1 MTIATDTAP
10 PKAKIDW
17 TKPVLWLFAAVMMV
31 LIVLP
36 MSWLALFAFTDKAR
50 HPTLQN
56 FVTLFTDP
64 DFLDPL
70 LTTAIIA
77 TTSAVICCLIAAP
90 IGWLVSRTDMPGR
103 QTIRALVTASFVTPP
118 FLGAVA
124 WELLAA
130 PNSGLLNQLYRFVT
144 GGEADA
150 YLFNIYSLT
159 GIIFV
164 ISCYTFPFVFVLVAN
179 ALDNMP
185 GELEDAS
192 AILGGKAWTT
202 ARRVTIPLALPALV
216 AGALIAFLQA
226 MTLFGSPAI
235 LALPAGFHT
244 MTTKIWSLF
253 QYPPKLELAAAA
265 AVPLLLLTILL
276 LQGQKFL
283 LGRRGFSVVGGK
295 YGAPRAIEL
304 NRWRWVALM
313 FCLIVLLSPVFL
325 PYFALLN
332 AAFSPNA
339 TTLVTPSTMT
349 LHNIVFVFTE
359 LSSTQL
365 ALKNTVILGVATATI
380 GTILALVIAYV
391 TTRRVISGHRFLGF
405 LATAPIAVPG
415 IVLGVG
421 LFLSYTRPPFVLYG
435 TLWILLLA
443 FLTINLPSAYQQLQA
458 AFATI
463 HPELEDASRIL
474 GATRLQ
480 SLRQITAPLLRTGVI
495 ATWCFIFIG
504 VMRELSAA
512 IVLFTSQT
520 KVLSVLIY
528 DLNESGDLAAIAVL
542 GIAMLIITFAVVLAV
557 NRIPGFGGNATARL
571 RNRSVKSVMRGRS
584 DEHPTV
590 MRDGLLV
597 ARRWRGRSSR
607 HPTLQPIRRDLG
619 LELIERHQRRG
630 RIHNVFPLGQHRKNL
645 QIDGRRMMDHVA
657 VIIELVRDRLNA
669 TEIVQA
675 HIGEFRQ
682 ARKRIGREVVD
693 GLQRCGRGVPHRHE
707 LQDRIGRKVDLERH
721 VRIVLDQADG
731 VALERL
737 HHRRVVIAFRKIPTA
752 RRIGDAPE
760 R

>member
-1 MTIATDTAP
+1 MTITSTIGAK
-10 PKAKIDW
+10 PKLDW
-17 TKPVLWLFAAVMMV
+17 TKPVLWLFAACLVA

-36 MSWLALFAFTDKAR
+36 LSWLAVFSVTDKAR
-50 HPTLQN
+50 HLTLQN
-56 FVTLFTDP
+56 FVTLFSDP

-77 TTSAVICCLIAAP
+77 TTSAAICCLVAAP

-103 QTIRALVTASFVTPP
+103 QFIRALVTASFVTPP

-130 PNSGLLNQLYRFVT
+130 PNSGLLNQLYRTVS
-144 GGEADA
+144 GAEADA
-150 YLFNIYSLT
+150 HLFNIYSMT

-192 AILGGKAWTT
+192 AILGAKAWTT

-216 AGALIAFLQA
+216 AGAMIAFLQA
-226 MTLFGSPAI
+226 TTLFGSPAI

-265 AVPLLLLTILL
+265 AVPLLLLTIVL
-276 LQGQKFL
+276 LQAQKFI
-283 LGRRGFSVVGGK
+283 LGRRGYSVVGGK
-295 YGAPRAIEL
+295 YGAPRKVEL
-304 NRWRWVALM
+304 KAWRWAALAL
-313 FCLIVLLSPVFL
+313 CLVVLLNPVFL
-325 PYFALLN
+325 PYLALLN

-359 LSSTQL
+359 LSSAQL
-365 ALKNTVILGVATATI
+365 AVKNTVILGVSTATI

-391 TTRRVISGHRFLGF
+391 TTRRVIAGHRVLGF
-405 LATAPIAVPG
+405 LATAPVAVPG

-435 TLWILLLA
+435 TLWILLIA

-542 GIAMLIITFAVVLAV
+542 GIAMLVITFAVVLAV
-557 NRIPGFGGNATARL
+557 NRIPMFGADARL
-571 RNRSVKSVMRGRS
+571 RNS
-584 DEHPTV
+584 
-590 MRDGLLV
+590 
-597 ARRWRGRSSR
+597 
-607 HPTLQPIRRDLG
+607 
-619 LELIERHQRRG
+619 
-630 RIHNVFPLGQHRKNL
+630 
-645 QIDGRRMMDHVA
+645 
-657 VIIELVRDRLNA
+657 
-669 TEIVQA
+669 
-675 HIGEFRQ
+675 
-682 ARKRIGREVVD
+682 
-693 GLQRCGRGVPHRHE
+693 
-707 LQDRIGRKVDLERH
+707 
-721 VRIVLDQADG
+721 
-731 VALERL
+731 
-737 HHRRVVIAFRKIPTA
+737 
-752 RRIGDAPE
+752 
-760 R
+760 

>member
-1 MTIATDTAP
+1 MTTITTSP
-10 PKAKIDW
+10 SPRPRIDW
-17 TKPVLWLFAAVMMV
+17 TRPVLWLFAVI
-31 LIVLP
+31 LILLILLP
-36 MSWLALFAFTDKAR
+36 LSWLAVYAFTDKKR
-50 HPTLQN
+50 HPTLAN
-56 FVTLFTDP
+56 FVTLFSNP

-77 TTSAVICCLIAAP
+77 TSSAVICCIVAAP
-90 IGWLVSRTDMPGR
+90 ISWLVSRTDMPGR

-130 PNSGLLNQLYRFVT
+130 PNSGLLNQLYRLFA
-144 GGEADA
+144 GEDADA
-150 YLFNIYSLT
+150 LFNIYSMT

-179 ALDNMP
+179 ALDTMP

-192 AILGGKAWTT
+192 AILGGNAWTT
-202 ARRVTIPLALPALV
+202 ARRITIPLALPALV

-276 LQGQKFL
+276 LQGQKAL
-283 LGRRGFSVVGGK
+283 LGRRGYSVIGGK
-295 YGAPRAIEL
+295 YGAPRRVEL
-304 NRWRWVALM
+304 KRWRWAALG
-313 FCLIVLLSPVFL
+313 FCLVVLLNPVFL
-325 PYFALLN
+325 PYVALLN

-339 TTLVTPSTMT
+339 TTLVTPSTAT

-365 ALKNTVILGVATATI
+365 ALKNTVILGASTATI

-391 TTRRVISGHRFLGF
+391 TTRKVIAGHRILSF
-405 LATAPIAVPG
+405 LATAPVAVPG

-458 AFATI
+458 AFTTI
-463 HPELEDASRIL
+463 HPELEEASRIL

-480 SLRQITAPLLRTGVI
+480 ALRHITAPLLRTGVI

-528 DLNESGDLAAIAVL
+528 DLNEGGDLAAIAVL
-542 GIAMLIITFAVVLAV
+542 GIAMLVITFAVVLAV
-557 NRIPGFGGNATARL
+557 NQIPMSGGASAKV
-571 RNRSVKSVMRGRS
+571 RNG
-584 DEHPTV
+584 
-590 MRDGLLV
+590 
-597 ARRWRGRSSR
+597 
-607 HPTLQPIRRDLG
+607 
-619 LELIERHQRRG
+619 
-630 RIHNVFPLGQHRKNL
+630 
-645 QIDGRRMMDHVA
+645 
-657 VIIELVRDRLNA
+657 
-669 TEIVQA
+669 
-675 HIGEFRQ
+675 
-682 ARKRIGREVVD
+682 
-693 GLQRCGRGVPHRHE
+693 
-707 LQDRIGRKVDLERH
+707 
-721 VRIVLDQADG
+721 
-731 VALERL
+731 
-737 HHRRVVIAFRKIPTA
+737 
-752 RRIGDAPE
+752 
-760 R
+760 

>member
-1 MTIATDTAP
+1 MTITASLDAT
-10 PKAKIDW
+10 KGKIDW
-17 TKPVLWLFAAVMMV
+17 TKPVLALFAVCLIL

-36 MSWLALFAFTDKAR
+36 LSWLAVYSVTDKAN
-50 HPTLQN
+50 HLTLQN

-77 TTSAVICCLIAAP
+77 TTSATICCLVAAP
-90 IGWLVSRTDMPGR
+90 MGWLVSRTDMPGR
-103 QTIRALVTASFVTPP
+103 QFIRALVTASFVTPP

-130 PNSGLLNQLYRFVT
+130 PNSGLLNQLYRLVT
-144 GGEADA
+144 GAESDA
-150 YLFNIYSLT
+150 HLFNIYSMT

-202 ARRVTIPLALPALV
+202 ARRVTILPALV
-216 AGALIAFLQA
+216 AGSLIAFLQA

-276 LQGQKFL
+276 LQAQKFI
-283 LGRRGFSVVGGK
+283 LGRRGYSVVGGK
-295 YGAPRAIEL
+295 YGAPRRVEMKQ
-304 NRWRWVALM
+304 WRWVALA
-313 FCLIVLLSPVFL
+313 FCLLILLSPVFL
-325 PYFALLN
+325 PYLALLN
-332 AAFSPNA
+332 GALSPNA
-339 TTLVTPSTMT
+339 TTLVTPSTLT

-365 ALKNTVILGVATATI
+365 ALKNTVILGTATATI

-391 TTRRVISGHRFLGF
+391 TTRRAIAGHRVLGF
-405 LATAPIAVPG
+405 LATAPVAVPG

-435 TLWILLLA
+435 TLWILLIA

-474 GATRLQ
+474 GATRLR
-480 SLRQITAPLLRTGVI
+480 SLLQITAPLLRTGVI

-528 DLNESGDLAAIAVL
+528 DLNESGDLAAISVL

-557 NRIPGFGGNATARL
+557 NQIPMFGGGAGARL
-571 RNRSVKSVMRGRS
+571 RN
-584 DEHPTV
+584 
-590 MRDGLLV
+590 
-597 ARRWRGRSSR
+597 
-607 HPTLQPIRRDLG
+607 
-619 LELIERHQRRG
+619 
-630 RIHNVFPLGQHRKNL
+630 
-645 QIDGRRMMDHVA
+645 
-657 VIIELVRDRLNA
+657 
-669 TEIVQA
+669 
-675 HIGEFRQ
+675 
-682 ARKRIGREVVD
+682 
-693 GLQRCGRGVPHRHE
+693 
-707 LQDRIGRKVDLERH
+707 
-721 VRIVLDQADG
+721 
-731 VALERL
+731 
-737 HHRRVVIAFRKIPTA
+737 
-752 RRIGDAPE
+752 
-760 R
+760 

>member
-1 MTIATDTAP
+1 MTIATDIAP
-10 PKAKIDW
+10 AKPRIDW
-17 TKPVLWLFAAVMMV
+17 TKPVLWLFAAVMIV

-56 FVTLFTDP
+56 FVTLFTNP

-144 GGEADA
+144 GAEADA
-150 YLFNIYSLT
+150 YLFDIYSLT

-192 AILGGKAWTT
+192 AILGGRAWTT

-265 AVPLLLLTILL
+265 AVPLLVLTILL

-295 YGAPRAIEL
+295 YGAPRQIEL
-304 NRWRWVALM
+304 GRWRWVALM
-313 FCLIVLLSPVFL
+313 FCLFVLLSPVFL

-359 LSSTQL
+359 LSSAQL
-365 ALKNTVILGVATATI
+365 AVKNTVILGVATATI

-391 TTRRVISGHRFLGF
+391 TTRQVISGHRFLGF

-542 GIAMLIITFAVVLAV
+542 GIAMLVITFAVVLAV

-571 RNRSVKSVMRGRS
+571 RN
-584 DEHPTV
+584 T
-590 MRDGLLV
+590 
-597 ARRWRGRSSR
+597 
-607 HPTLQPIRRDLG
+607 
-619 LELIERHQRRG
+619 
-630 RIHNVFPLGQHRKNL
+630 
-645 QIDGRRMMDHVA
+645 
-657 VIIELVRDRLNA
+657 
-669 TEIVQA
+669 
-675 HIGEFRQ
+675 
-682 ARKRIGREVVD
+682 
-693 GLQRCGRGVPHRHE
+693 
-707 LQDRIGRKVDLERH
+707 
-721 VRIVLDQADG
+721 
-731 VALERL
+731 
-737 HHRRVVIAFRKIPTA
+737 
-752 RRIGDAPE
+752 
-760 R
+760 

>member
-1 MTIATDTAP
+1 MTITTIASS
-10 PKAKIDW
+10 KAKIDW
-17 TKPVLWLFAAVMMV
+17 TRPVLWLFAAVMIV

-56 FVTLFTDP
+56 FVTLFTNP

-77 TTSAVICCLIAAP
+77 TTSAILCCIVAAP

-130 PNSGLLNQLYRFVT
+130 PNSGLLNQLYRFLI
-144 GGEADA
+144 GGESDA

-179 ALDNMP
+179 ALDSMP

-265 AVPLLLLTILL
+265 AVPLLVLTILL

-295 YGAPRAIEL
+295 YGAPRLIEL
-304 NRWRWVALM
+304 NRWRFVATA
-313 FCLIVLLSPVFL
+313 FCLIVLLNPVFL
-325 PYFALLN
+325 PYLALLN

-359 LSSTQL
+359 LSSTKL
-365 ALKNTVILGVATATI
+365 ALKNTVILGAATATI
-380 GTILALVIAYV
+380 GTMLALVIAYV

-571 RNRSVKSVMRGRS
+571 
-584 DEHPTV
+584 
-590 MRDGLLV
+590 
-597 ARRWRGRSSR
+597 
-607 HPTLQPIRRDLG
+607 Q
-619 LELIERHQRRG
+619 
-630 RIHNVFPLGQHRKNL
+630 
-645 QIDGRRMMDHVA
+645 
-657 VIIELVRDRLNA
+657 NA
-669 TEIVQA
+669 
-675 HIGEFRQ
+675 
-682 ARKRIGREVVD
+682 
-693 GLQRCGRGVPHRHE
+693 
-707 LQDRIGRKVDLERH
+707 
-721 VRIVLDQADG
+721 
-731 VALERL
+731 
-737 HHRRVVIAFRKIPTA
+737 
-752 RRIGDAPE
+752 
-760 R
+760 

>member
-1 MTIATDTAP
+1 LDGKVTALQEISVQNP
-10 PKAKIDW
+10 PPRIDW
-17 TKPVLWLFAAVMMV
+17 TRPVLYLAAALLVV
-31 LIVLP
+31 LIVMPL
-36 MSWLALFAFTDKAR
+36 SWLAIYSVTDR
-50 HPTLQN
+50 EGRITLQN

-103 QTIRALVTASFVTPP
+103 QFIRALVTASFVTPP

-130 PNSGLLNQLYRFVT
+130 PNSGLLNQLFRFVT
-144 GGEADA
+144 GAEADEH
-150 YLFNIYSLT
+150 LFNIYSLT
-159 GIIFV
+159 GIVFV

-179 ALDNMP
+179 ALDTMP

-192 AILGGKAWTT
+192 AILGGRAWTT

-276 LQGQKFL
+276 LQAQKFI
-283 LGRRGFSVVGGK
+283 LGRRGYSVVGGK
-295 YGAPRAIEL
+295 YGAPCRTEL
-304 NRWRWVALM
+304 KRWRFVALA
-313 FCLIVLLSPVFL
+313 FCLVVLLNPVFL
-325 PYFALLN
+325 PYFALCN

-339 TTLVTPSTMT
+339 TTLVTPSTFT
-349 LHNIVFVFTE
+349 LHNVIFVFTE

-365 ALKNTVILGVATATI
+365 ALKNTVILGTATATV
-380 GTILALVIAYV
+380 GTALALVLAYV
-391 TTRRVISGHRFLGF
+391 TTQRAIPGYQLYGF
-405 LATAPIAVPG
+405 LATAPVAVPG

-435 TLWILLLA
+435 TLWILLIA
-443 FLTINLPSAYQQLQA
+443 FLTISLPSAYQQLQA
-458 AFATI
+458 AFRTI
-463 HPELEDASRIL
+463 HPELEEASRIL

-480 SLRQITAPLLRTGVI
+480 SLWRITAPLLRTGVV

-512 IVLFTSQT
+512 IILFTSQT

-528 DLNESGDLAAIAVL
+528 DLNESGDLAAISVL
-542 GIAMLIITFAVVLAV
+542 GIAMLIITFVVVLAV
-557 NRIPGFGGNATARL
+557 NRIPMFGGNFSTRL
-571 RNRSVKSVMRGRS
+571 RHS
-584 DEHPTV
+584 
-590 MRDGLLV
+590 
-597 ARRWRGRSSR
+597 
-607 HPTLQPIRRDLG
+607 
-619 LELIERHQRRG
+619 
-630 RIHNVFPLGQHRKNL
+630 
-645 QIDGRRMMDHVA
+645 
-657 VIIELVRDRLNA
+657 
-669 TEIVQA
+669 
-675 HIGEFRQ
+675 
-682 ARKRIGREVVD
+682 
-693 GLQRCGRGVPHRHE
+693 
-707 LQDRIGRKVDLERH
+707 
-721 VRIVLDQADG
+721 
-731 VALERL
+731 
-737 HHRRVVIAFRKIPTA
+737 
-752 RRIGDAPE
+752 
-760 R
+760 

>member
-1 MTIATDTAP
+1 MTITGNIDTPRARFD
-10 PKAKIDW
+10 A
-17 TKPVLWLFAAVMMV
+17 TKPVLWLFAAFMIA

-36 MSWLALFAFTDKAR
+36 MSWLAVYSVTDKA
-50 HPTLQN
+50 HHLTLQN

-77 TTSAVICCLIAAP
+77 TTSAVLCCLVAAP
-90 IGWLVSRTDMPGR
+90 MGWLVSRTDMPGR

-130 PNSGLLNQLYRFVT
+130 PNSGLLNQLFRFLT
-144 GGEADA
+144 GADA
-150 YLFNIYSLT
+150 DEHLFNIYSLV
-159 GIIFV
+159 GVIFV

-192 AILGGKAWTT
+192 AILGGRAWTT
-202 ARRVTIPLALPALV
+202 ARRITIPLALPALV

-265 AVPLLLLTILL
+265 AVPLLVLTILL

-283 LGRRGFSVVGGK
+283 LGRRGYSVLGGK
-295 YGAPRAIEL
+295 YGAPRRVEMGK
-304 NRWRWVALM
+304 WRWAALA
-313 FCLIVLLSPVFL
+313 FCLVMLLNPVFL
-325 PYFALLN
+325 PYFALFN

-339 TTLVTPSTMT
+339 TTLVTPSTFT

-365 ALKNTVILGVATATI
+365 ALKNTVILGASTATL
-380 GTILALVIAYV
+380 GTLLALVIAYV
-391 TTRRVISGHRFLGF
+391 TTRKVISGHRILGF
-405 LATAPIAVPG
+405 LATAPVAVPG

-458 AFATI
+458 AFATV

-520 KVLSVLIY
+520 KVISVLIY
-528 DLNESGDLAAIAVL
+528 DLNESGDLAAISVL
-542 GIAMLIITFAVVLAV
+542 GLAMLVITFAVVLGV
-557 NRIPGFGGNATARL
+557 NRIPMFGSNAGARL
-571 RNRSVKSVMRGRS
+571 RN
-584 DEHPTV
+584 
-590 MRDGLLV
+590 
-597 ARRWRGRSSR
+597 
-607 HPTLQPIRRDLG
+607 
-619 LELIERHQRRG
+619 
-630 RIHNVFPLGQHRKNL
+630 
-645 QIDGRRMMDHVA
+645 
-657 VIIELVRDRLNA
+657 
-669 TEIVQA
+669 
-675 HIGEFRQ
+675 
-682 ARKRIGREVVD
+682 
-693 GLQRCGRGVPHRHE
+693 
-707 LQDRIGRKVDLERH
+707 
-721 VRIVLDQADG
+721 
-731 VALERL
+731 
-737 HHRRVVIAFRKIPTA
+737 
-752 RRIGDAPE
+752 
-760 R
+760 